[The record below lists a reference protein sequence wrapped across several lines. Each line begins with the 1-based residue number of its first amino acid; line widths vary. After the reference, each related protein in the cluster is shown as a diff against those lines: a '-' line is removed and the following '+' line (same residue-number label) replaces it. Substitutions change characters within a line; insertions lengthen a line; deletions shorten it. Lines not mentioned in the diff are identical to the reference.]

1 MKKLLLIFTF
11 FSFLAINAEAQKEGR
26 SRMKMTPE
34 KIAERLTERMAGEL
48 NLSDDQ
54 KEKIYSVQ
62 LERATKNL
70 EEIEAQREKR
80 KTAHLQAQKELET
93 ILTPEQIS
101 EWEAKKTEL
110 REERR
115 QSREGKSKPHRER
128 RRGVLNKGDIS

>member
-1 MKKLLLIFTF
+1 
-11 FSFLAINAEAQKEGR
+11 
-26 SRMKMTPE
+26 MKMTPE

-115 QSREGKSKPHRER
+115 KSREGKSKPHRER